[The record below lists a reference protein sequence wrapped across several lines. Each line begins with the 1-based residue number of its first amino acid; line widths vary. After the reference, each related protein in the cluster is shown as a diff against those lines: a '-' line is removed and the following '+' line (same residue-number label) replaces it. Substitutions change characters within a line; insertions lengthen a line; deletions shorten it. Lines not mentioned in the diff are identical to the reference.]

1 MSRTMLVVD
10 DESDMELLIRQKFRR
25 QISSGDLKIHFAGN
39 GEQALEVLQNEPAI
53 ELVMTDINMPVMSGL
68 ALLEK
73 IGELGYP
80 VKCLVVSAYTDIQN
94 IRSAMNRGAFD
105 FVTKPIDFQD
115 LETTITKTFKAIDES
130 SEALIAVKERDLA
143 VQEKDKAMSSE
154 RFKQQFLANMSHE
167 IRTPMNSVI
176 GITHLLLRSEMNDQQ
191 RKYLSMIQAASEQL
205 MSIINDILD
214 ISKIEAG
221 KMVFEKIGFNISQVV
236 GNVRDILMM
245 KAEEKKLDMKLKF
258 SDDLPSNILGDPSRL
273 AQVLINLAGN
283 SIKFTESGFVE
294 MSAKLLSK
302 SGDTCDIEF
311 SVTDTG
317 IGISPDKLG
326 SIFESFTQANSAIN
340 RKYGGTGLGLTI
352 SKQLVEMQNGK
363 ISLESKPGVGTR
375 FFFNL
380 PFQIETTNAI
390 QQTDEKQGETYLEVL
405 NGIRILLVED
415 NDFNRI
421 VAEDTLNDYLKD
433 LTIDQA
439 LNGLE
444 AVELVKTNKY
454 DIVLMDIQM
463 PEMDGY
469 EATKNIR
476 AFDSDRKNTRIMA
489 MTANATPE
497 EINKCFESGVD
508 EYISKPFIPDELFRK
523 MAAVVTSLPAAAK
536 QASGK

>member
-1 MSRTMLVVD
+1 MPRTMLVVD

-25 QISSGDLKIHFAGN
+25 QISSGELKIHFAGN
-39 GEQALEVLQNEPAI
+39 GEQALEVLKNEPAVK
-53 ELVMTDINMPVMSGL
+53 LVMTDINMPVMNGL

-73 IGELGYP
+73 IGELGFA

-94 IRSAMNRGAFD
+94 IRAAMNRGAFD

-115 LETTITKTFKAIDES
+115 LETTITKTFKAIDET
-130 SEALIAVKERDLA
+130 SEALVAVTERDLA
-143 VQEKDKAMSSE
+143 VKEKEKALSSE

-176 GITHLLLRSEMNDQQ
+176 GITHLLLRSEMNEQQ
-191 RKYLSMIQAASEQL
+191 RKYLTMIQAASEQL

-221 KMVFEKIGFNISQVV
+221 KMVFEKIGFNIEHVV

-245 KAEEKKLDMKLKF
+245 KAEEKKLDLKLKF
-258 SDDLPSNILGDPSRL
+258 SEDLPPSILGDPSRL
-273 AQVLINLAGN
+273 AQVLINLTGN

-294 MSAKLLSK
+294 MSARVLSK
-302 SGDTCDIEF
+302 NADACEIEF

-317 IGISPDKLG
+317 IGIAPDKLG

-352 SKQLVEMQNGK
+352 SKQLVELQNGK

-375 FFFNL
+375 FYFNL
-380 PFQIETTNAI
+380 PFHIETQKIVQNSA
-390 QQTDEKQGETYLEVL
+390 EKQSGTHLETL
-405 NGIRILLVED
+405 NGLKILLVED

-421 VAEDTLNDYLKD
+421 VAEDTLNEYIKD

-439 LNGLE
+439 LNGVE
-444 AVELVKTNKY
+444 AVEMVKNFKY

-469 EATKNIR
+469 EATKSIR
-476 AFDSDRKNTRIMA
+476 ALNSDRKSTRIMA

-508 EYISKPFIPDELFRK
+508 EYISKPFMPDELFRK
-523 MAAVVTSLPAAAK
+523 MAALVTSDK
-536 QASGK
+536 

>member
-1 MSRTMLVVD
+1 MLVVD

-25 QISSGDLKIHFAGN
+25 QINSGELTIHFAGN
-39 GEQALEVLQNEPAI
+39 GEHALEVLKTEPAI
-53 ELVMTDINMPVMSGL
+53 ELVMTDINMPVMGGL
-68 ALLEK
+68 VLLEK
-73 IGELGYP
+73 IQESGYP

-115 LETTITKTFKAIDES
+115 LETTILKTFNAIDES
-130 SEALIAVKERDLA
+130 KAALLALKERDLA
-143 VQEKDKAMSSE
+143 IQEKDKAMSSE

-176 GITHLLLRSEMNDQQ
+176 GITHLLLRSEMTDQQ
-191 RKYLSMIQAASEQL
+191 RKYLTMIQAASEQL

-221 KMVFEKIGFNISQVV
+221 KMVFEKIGFNIEHVV

-245 KAEEKKLDMKLKF
+245 KAEEKKLDLKLKF
-258 SDDLPSNILGDPSRL
+258 SNELPSSILGDQARL
-273 AQVLINLAGN
+273 AQVLINLTGN
-283 SIKFTESGFVE
+283 AIKFTESGFVE
-294 MSAKLLSK
+294 ISARVLSK
-302 SGDTCDIEF
+302 SGDKCEIEF

-317 IGISPDKLG
+317 IGIAPDKLG

-352 SKQLVEMQNGK
+352 SKQLVELQNGK
-363 ISLESKPGVGTR
+363 IGLESKPGIGTR
-375 FFFNL
+375 FYFSL
-380 PFQIETTNAI
+380 PFDIETKKTAI
-390 QQTDEKQGETYLEVL
+390 DSTGIQSEINMEVL

-415 NDFNRI
+415 NDFNRV
-421 VAEDTLNDYLKD
+421 VAEDTLNEYLKD
-433 LTIDQA
+433 LTIDEA
-439 LNGLE
+439 INGLE
-444 AVELVKTNKY
+444 AVEMVKNSRY
-454 DIVLMDIQM
+454 DLVLMDIQM

-476 AFDSDRKNTRIMA
+476 ALEDEKKTTPILA

-523 MAAVVTSLPAAAK
+523 MAGLVQSKTRHVNL
-536 QASGK
+536 